1 MTTQFLFSP
10 NLNLQAQ
17 FPEFA
22 GLTIYGTIHDPLFII
37 DQVKSLGQ
45 ISVNNMARDFKIG
58 EEYVKVK
65 TIAKDGKTREQNMFT
80 LAGLYKVMFKSNS
93 ETGMKFQ
100 RFMHLIM
107 NELRLMGYAEVNEIT
122 EKFKKLEEDNK
133 KKTEFINTLEI
144 QLEEEH
150 EKALKAQKDAEKH
163 MFKHYEIWSKYA
175 ELKDE
180 MKKYSGRHSQSDRY
194 FLEILRE
201 KFMMPVK
208 ICRIPKPAC
217 YRQAGETEECEKD
230 LAEIYPG
237 DDEDFYFTVEHDDSS
252 NFHVG
257 RVYIYKE
264 IGEEGF
270 RRFLRSRAF
279 EPMRQKNIFFGS
291 MEAINQVVDDLMTMK
306 LEDYYLKGIDQS
318 SVKGTDQSSVKGI
331 DQSSS
336 KVSAPSTSIPQSKP
350 SGRRGRLP
358 MPDAFRE

>member
-10 NLNLQAQ
+10 NLALQAQ

-22 GLTIYGTIHDPLFII
+22 GLTIYGTIYEPLFIV
-37 DQVKSLGQ
+37 DQVKTLGQ
-45 ISVNNMARDFKIG
+45 FHISNLARDFKLG
-58 EEYVKVK
+58 DEYIKIK
-65 TIAKDGKTREQNMFT
+65 TIAKDCKIREQNVFT
-80 LAGLYKVMFKSNS
+80 LAGLYRVMFKSTT
-93 ETGMKFQ
+93 EVALKFQ
-100 RFMHLIM
+100 RFMTLVM

-144 QLEEEH
+144 QLDEEH

-180 MKKYSGRHSQSDRY
+180 MKKYNGRHSQSDRY

-318 SVKGTDQSSVKGI
+318 SAKGI